1 MRKTNMKG
9 PKTLDEWIEV
19 YEDRGGDDTE
29 FLMSEGETLVWSP
42 EKGFFTWCL
51 DAERKMIVIP
61 KMVGDGRHWRN
72 KLFNM
77 MSLIRHTGVDRVLAC
92 SRRPPKVYQ
101 RVLGGELY
109 KVEYKYNFLTK
120 KSDALWFYIISF
132 SDTKEDGN
140 RDTGNTSNTGGESQ

>member
-1 MRKTNMKG
+1 MKG

-132 SDTKEDGN
+132 SDTKEDGK
-140 RDTGNTSNTGGESQ
+140 RSTGNTRNTGGESQ

>member
-1 MRKTNMKG
+1 MKG

-29 FLMSEGETLVWSP
+29 FIMNPDETLVWNP
-42 EKGFFTWCL
+42 ENGFFSWCL

-61 KMVGDGRHWRN
+61 KMVGNGRHWRN
-72 KLFNM
+72 TIFRM
-77 MSLIRHTGVDRVLAC
+77 MSMIRHTGVDRVLVC
-92 SRRPPKVYQ
+92 SRRPPKVYL
-101 RVLGGELY
+101 RVHGGELY

-132 SDTKEDGN
+132 SNTKEDGE
-140 RDTGNTSNTGGESQ
+140 RYTGKTSNTGGDVK